1 MAKFE
6 YKFPELGEG
15 LHEGEIVKMHIK
27 VGDKVTDDDVIMEV
41 QNDKAVVEVPCPV
54 NGTVLEVRV
63 GDGQTCHVGEVV
75 AIIDAE
81 GELPEGSE
89 PEPGPQA
96 DAAQESDAQIGGVDT
111 TSSPATADPSASQ
124 GSSQA
129 SGGNKFAYKFPELGE
144 GLHEGEIVKMHIKV
158 GDKVTD
164 DDIIM
169 EVQNDKAVVEVPC
182 PVNGTVV
189 EVRVADGETHHV
201 GDIVAIIAVEG
212 EMPEGSES
220 IEESAPAAE
229 AKAPVSAPAA
239 ASTSGS
245 NREVLA
251 TPSVRKFA
259 REEGVDLGQ
268 VQGSGKNGKISR
280 EDVENFK
287 KNGGQAPAAA
297 ASAPAETVAPAAAK
311 SEVSVKAA
319 APAPAVSASS
329 AAADEE
335 RVPFKG
341 IRKAIS
347 NAMVKSAYTAPHV
360 TIMDEVDVTEL
371 VAFRTRMKPLA
382 EKKGIK
388 VTYLP
393 FIVKALVAAVREFP
407 ALNASIDE
415 VNNEIVYKKHYDI
428 GIATDTEN
436 GLIVPVVK
444 DADRK
449 SVFKIAESISD
460 LAKRG
465 RDGKLSPNEM
475 RGSTISITN
484 IGSAGGMFFTP
495 IINYPEVAILGT
507 GRISEKAIVRNGEI
521 VAAPMMALSL
531 SFDHRLIDG
540 ATAQNCM
547 NYLKSLLAN
556 PELMVMEV

>member
-27 VGDKVTDDDVIMEV
+27 
-41 QNDKAVVEVPCPV
+41 A
-54 NGTVLEVRV
+54 
-63 GDGQTCHVGEVV
+63 
-75 AIIDAE
+75 
-81 GELPEGSE
+81 
-89 PEPGPQA
+89 
-96 DAAQESDAQIGGVDT
+96 
-111 TSSPATADPSASQ
+111 
-124 GSSQA
+124 
-129 SGGNKFAYKFPELGE
+129 
-144 GLHEGEIVKMHIKV
+144 

-182 PVNGTVV
+182 PVNGTVLEV
-189 EVRVADGETHHV
+189 RAADGETHHVGDVIAIIEAEGELPEGSESAPEADAAQEANAAVGGADTSAASSPATADPSASQGSASGSNKFAYKFPELGEGLHEGEIVKMHIKAGDKVTDDDIIMEVQNDKAVVEVPCPVNGTVLEVRVADGETHHV
-201 GDIVAIIAVEG
+201 GDIVAIIEVEG
-212 EMPEGSES
+212 ELPEGSETV
-220 IEESAPAAE
+220 EDSAPAAE

-239 ASTSGS
+239 ASTAGAPS
-245 NREVLA
+245 REVLA

-259 REEGVDLGQ
+259 REESVDLSQ
-268 VQGSGKNGKISR
+268 VQGTGKNGKISR

-287 KNGGQAPAAA
+287 KNGGQAPAVASTPAAAPTEAPAAKTEAPAKA
-297 ASAPAETVAPAAAK
+297 ASAPTAIP
-311 SEVSVKAA
+311 
-319 APAPAVSASS
+319 

-382 EKKGIK
+382 EKKGVK

-415 VNNEIVYKKHYDI
+415 AANEIVYKKHYDI

-436 GLIVPVVK
+436 GLIVPVIK

-465 RDGKLSPNEM
+465 REGKLAPNEM